1 MVIEAEIKK
10 QTENLFHA
18 LESKKILLKELH
30 HRIKNNLQLILS
42 IVRMQT
48 GSVESSLKNQFVDL
62 ANRIIAISKTHE
74 MLYLKENLQAIDMN
88 EYIAIQEQTCEYQ
101 RLEKDVIARR
111 KLAGTTSSFKNFQH
125 SQVHF
130 FLIVQRISHK

>member
-74 MLYLKENLQAIDMN
+74 MLRNFHFPILYLRVSLYLQFYKIDT
-88 EYIAIQEQTCEYQ
+88 YIIPY
-101 RLEKDVIARR
+101 
-111 KLAGTTSSFKNFQH
+111 
-125 SQVHF
+125 F
-130 FLIVQRISHK
+130 FDYCSIYCH